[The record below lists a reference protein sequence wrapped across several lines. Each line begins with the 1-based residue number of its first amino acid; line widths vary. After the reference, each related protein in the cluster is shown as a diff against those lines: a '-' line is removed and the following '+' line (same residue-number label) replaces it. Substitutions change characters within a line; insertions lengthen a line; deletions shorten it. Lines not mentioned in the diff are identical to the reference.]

1 VPKIE
6 ICKVN
11 LQAENSTFVKKII
24 EMLYSKIFLKS
35 GKDRSVLN
43 FHPWIFS
50 GAIKSS
56 EGPLNDGEIVD
67 VLATDGRFLGRGF
80 YNNGSITVRIF
91 TFKQEIINANFWR
104 EKLQKAYEV
113 RKVLGLIDNPDTNAY
128 RLVHGEGDGIPG
140 LIIDMYNGVA
150 VLQSHNFGAH
160 KIKEDIV
167 AGLKDLFQEKLHAVY
182 DKSSE
187 TMPKIDS
194 HPIKNHLLFG
204 SLLKTEVVEHGNKFF
219 VDFVEGQKTGYFID
233 QRENRKLLAEYSKDK
248 SVLNTFCYSGGFS
261 IYSLT
266 AGATKVHSVD
276 SSKKAI
282 DLTDKNV
289 ELNGFGENHQS
300 FVADTFDYLKTSQEK
315 YDVIVLDPPAFAKH
329 LSAVKNASQGYQRLN
344 LMAFQKIKENGVL
357 FTFSCSQA
365 IDKILFRKIVFA
377 AAAQSGRNVR
387 ILHQLTQPPDHP
399 ISIYHPEGEY
409 LKGLVLHIE

>member
-1 VPKIE
+1 
-6 ICKVN
+6 
-11 LQAENSTFVKKII
+11 
-24 EMLYSKIFLKS
+24 MLYSKIFLKS
-35 GKDRSVLN
+35 GKDRSILN

-50 GAIKSS
+50 GAIKKS
-56 EGPLNDGEIVD
+56 EGPMNDGDIVD

-80 YNNGSITVRIF
+80 YNNGSITVRVF
-91 TFKQEIINANFWR
+91 CFKQEIINANFWK
-104 EKLQKAYEV
+104 EKLHKAYLV
-113 RKVLGLIDNPDTNAY
+113 REVLGLINNADTNAY

-150 VLQSHNFGAH
+150 VIQSHNFGAH
-160 KIKEDIV
+160 NIKEHIV
-167 AGLKDLFQEKLHAVY
+167 SGLKEIFKEKLHAIY

-187 TMPKIDS
+187 TMPKHDT
-194 HPIKNHLLFG
+194 HPFKNQLLFG
-204 SLLKTEVVEHGNKFF
+204 STLKTEVLEHGNKFF

-233 QRENRKLLAEYSKDK
+233 QRENRKLLGEYSKGK

-261 IYSLT
+261 VYSLK
-266 AGATKVHSVD
+266 AGAGKVHSVD

-282 DLTDKNV
+282 ELTDKTI
-289 ELNGFGENHQS
+289 ELNGFSSNHKS
-300 FVADTFDYLKTSQEK
+300 FVADTFDYLKNPEEK
-315 YDVIVLDPPAFAKH
+315 YDIIVLDPPAFAKH

-344 LMAFQKIKENGVL
+344 LMAFQNIKENGIL

-387 ILHQLTQPPDHP
+387 ILHQVTQPADHP
-399 ISIYHPEGEY
+399 VSIYHPEGEY
-409 LKGLVLHIE
+409 LKGLVLHVE

>member
-1 VPKIE
+1 
-6 ICKVN
+6 
-11 LQAENSTFVKKII
+11 
-24 EMLYSKIFLKS
+24 MLYSKIFLKS
-35 GKDRSVLN
+35 GKDRSALN

-50 GAIKSS
+50 GAIKKT
-56 EGPLNDGEIVD
+56 EGPLNDGDIVD
-67 VLATDGRFLGRGF
+67 VLSTEGKFLGRGF

-91 TFKQEIINANFWR
+91 SFKQEIINAKFWN
-104 EKLQKAYEV
+104 EKLLKAHKV
-113 RKVLGLIDNPDTNAY
+113 REALGLIDNPDTNAY

-160 KIKEDIV
+160 NIKPDIV
-167 AGLKDLFQEKLHAVY
+167 NALKELFGEKLVAVY

-187 TMPKIDS
+187 TMPKLDT
-194 HPIKNHLLFG
+194 HPFKNHLLFG
-204 SLLKTEVVEHGNKFF
+204 SILKTEVVEHGNKFF

-233 QRENRKLLAEYSKDK
+233 QRENRKLLGEYSKGK

-261 IYSLT
+261 IYSLD
-266 AGATKVHSVD
+266 AQAEKVHSVD

-282 DLTDKNV
+282 DLTEKNV
-289 ELNGFGENHQS
+289 ELNKFTLSHQS
-300 FVADTFDYLKTSQEK
+300 FVADTFDFFKTSEEK
-315 YDVIVLDPPAFAKH
+315 YDIIVLDPPAFAKH

-344 LMAFQKIKENGVL
+344 LMAFQKIKPNGIL

-377 AAAQSGRNVR
+377 AAAQSGRTVR
-387 ILHQLTQPPDHP
+387 ILHQLTQPADHP

-409 LKGLVLHIE
+409 LKGLVLHVE